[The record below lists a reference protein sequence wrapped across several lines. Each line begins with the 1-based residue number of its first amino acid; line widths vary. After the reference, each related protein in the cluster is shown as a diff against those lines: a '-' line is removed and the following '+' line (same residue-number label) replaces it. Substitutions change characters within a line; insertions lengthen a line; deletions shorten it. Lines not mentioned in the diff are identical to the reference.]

1 MNFNHADFG
10 DHISEEEFFN
20 IIRLVDQENYITNI
34 YYADDIPHYKNV
46 KLTMKG
52 IEFLEENNK
61 WAKAYRG
68 LKELRDWLKV

>member
-10 DHISEEEFFN
+10 DHIDEEEFYN
-20 IIRLVDQENYITNI
+20 IIRLADQENYITNI
-34 YYADDIPHYKNV
+34 YYADDIPHYENV

>member
-10 DHISEEEFFN
+10 DHIDEEEFYN
-20 IIRLVDQENYITNI
+20 IIRLADQENYITNI